1 MSVDRYLYLCS
12 ILHTGKDEDL
22 NTEDALWKV
31 RFFVDRVNRNF
42 ETSWSLGQEVSIDE
56 SLMLYRGH
64 HSLIRYIPNK
74 AARFGFKIFALACS
88 DTGYMY
94 RFLFDC
100 GSKTRYL
107 SDCPAVLNKPGQVVW
122 TLMKG
127 SDPAYSRLGLGHVL
141 GVDNYYT
148 CINTLYELFKQ
159 KTDFLGTVR
168 KNRTKLPKSVLSK
181 KWKKSEKGYRVTKYC
196 FPAFLVN
203 WMDKKPVVMISTVS
217 NAEQTSDLRGKP
229 AIIHEYN
236 RIMPGI
242 DKNDQMKFGRKL
254 ARRRVKKYYRNIFY
268 HLLDTALINSF
279 IYYKNTPIEGRSK
292 TTHQKFRLFLA
303 GELLQKYQSIVP
315 NVVEDATDR
324 DVERDAQTTTAETT
338 AIQIHTPQYVRTRK
352 RCTVCYATD
361 AKLES
366 KTNWSCDACGDKF
379 FCLNKERN
387 CFRSYHD
394 ENAVILGLRKQLR
407 RSARSAQN

>member
-12 ILHTGKDEDL
+12 ILHTGKDDEID
-22 NTEDALWKV
+22 NDDALWKV
-31 RFFVDRVNRNF
+31 RFFVDRLNQNF
-42 ETSWSLGQEVSIDE
+42 ESSWSLGQEISIDE

-107 SDCPAVLNKPGQVVW
+107 PDCPAALNKPGQIVW
-122 TLMKG
+122 TLLKG
-127 SDPAYSRLGLGHVL
+127 ARPAYSRLGLGHIL

-148 CINTLYELFKQ
+148 CINTLYELHKNR
-159 KTDFLGTVR
+159 TDFLGTVR
-168 KNRTKLPKSVLSK
+168 KNRTKLPKSVLTK
-181 KWKKSEKGYRVTKYC
+181 KWKKAEKGYRVIKHC
-196 FPAFLVN
+196 FPAYLVN
-203 WMDKKPVVMISTVS
+203 WMDKKPVVMISTIS
-217 NAEQTSDLRGKP
+217 NAELTSDSRGKP
-229 AIIHEYN
+229 AVIHEYN

-268 HLLDTALINSF
+268 HLLDTTLINCF
-279 IYYKNTPIEGRSK
+279 IYYKNTPIEGRSR
-292 TTHQKFRLFLA
+292 TTHHKFRLLLA
-303 GELLQKYQSIVP
+303 SELILKYQKK
-315 NVVEDATDR
+315 NVTLEP
-324 DVERDAQTTTAETT
+324 TTEGAEEHVQREVSTT
-338 AIQIHTPQYVRTRK
+338 NDNPTPLHTPQYVQTRK

-361 AKLES
+361 EKLER

-379 FCLNKERN
+379 YCLNKERN
-387 CFRSYHD
+387 CFKSYHE
-394 ENAVILGLRKQLR
+394 ENSVLLGLRKQIR
-407 RSARSAQN
+407 RSTRNAQN